1 MAKKVRNFAN
11 RLLDGLVAADA
22 NRLNQGRI
30 FRAVK
35 RFKALEA
42 TDYQESDLRGLS
54 KPEKE
59 FIREN
64 GMKCWYDFCDV
75 MGREHR
81 YYIFMA
87 KDLTT
92 GRKRLYAY
100 EKKQLLLP
108 NGNDIS
114 SSAFNYECWLTVDLR
129 KGYAEISRH
138 RYERRFCNVLSPIFI
153 F

>member
-1 MAKKVRNFAN
+1 MAKVRNFAQ

-30 FRAVK
+30 LRVVK
-35 RFKALEA
+35 RIKALEA
-42 TDYQESDLRGLS
+42 TTYQESDLRGLS

-64 GMKCWYDFCDV
+64 DMKCWYDYSDV
-75 MGREHR
+75 MGRNHR
-81 YYIFMA
+81 YYIFIA

-100 EKKQLLLP
+100 EKKQFMMP

-114 SSAFNYECWLTVDLR
+114 KSAFNYECWLTVDLH

-138 RYERRFCNVLSPIFI
+138 RYERRFCRVLSPIFI